1 MRAVSWTSFQD
12 CDLRIEDRC
21 EVMEALKKHHL
32 LFIVSLFFFL
42 VILPFSCQKKS
53 PEPVTI
59 HLLHSNDTHGTFLPY
74 NYMVGETKRLV
85 GGMETMSH
93 YLSEI
98 RKSSGEVLLMD
109 TGDVMTGTLATQL
122 EYKSVIGGAM
132 MEFMNLLGYDVWCY
146 GNHAFDK
153 GQENAKGLERLA
165 NFPTVLTNIAYKEN
179 GELFAEK
186 PYVILEKAGLKIGVI
201 GVMEETFLIEVDKKQ
216 TVGLE
221 VLPIVSTLNSYI
233 PELDKKTDLII
244 VLAQAKYNSGK
255 QIAEEVPGVDVVLL
269 ADGRF
274 EFEEINGVLVKSS
287 RGNLRTLGSL
297 KVTVQNDRIIDYE
310 EELLWLWAD
319 VALNPSPE
327 ISALI
332 KEIQNSIKE
341 EYDRKIGVCEFDK
354 TREPCPVENVL
365 GNWVTD
371 AMRWKTGAQIA
382 FQNSGGIRADILSGP
397 ITIADI
403 YEVSPFN
410 NVLIVFELTSQQ
422 VKEVLECDVERGW
435 DRLQVSGITY
445 RHYAKDAKPEG
456 ERVDY
461 VEVNGEVLVDK
472 GEVLLPNRIYTTVSN
487 DYVVGQA
494 KDKYFNFPVSDSR
507 DTGFPL
513 NQVLVEW
520 LEQNE
525 VLACKIEA
533 RIQIIQ

>member
-1 MRAVSWTSFQD
+1 
-12 CDLRIEDRC
+12 
-21 EVMEALKKHHL
+21 MEALKKHRL
-32 LFIVSLFFFL
+32 LFIISLFFFL

-74 NYMVGETKRLV
+74 NYIVGETKRLV
-85 GGMETMSH
+85 GGMETVSH

-98 RKSSGEVLLMD
+98 RKSPGEVLLMD

-122 EYKSVIGGAM
+122 EYKGVIGGAM

-165 NFPTVLTNIAYKEN
+165 NFPTVLTNIVYKEN

-201 GVMEETFLIEVDKKQ
+201 GVMEETFLTEVDKKQ

-255 QIAEEVPGVDVVLL
+255 QIAKEVPGVDVVLL

-287 RGNLRTLGSL
+287 RGNLRMLGSL
-297 KVTVQNDRIIDYE
+297 KVTVQDDRITDYKE
-310 EELLWLWAD
+310 KLVWLWAD
-319 VALNPSPE
+319 IDMNPSPE

-332 KEIQNSIKE
+332 TEIQSSIKE
-341 EYDRKIGVCEFDK
+341 EYNREIGICEFDK
-354 TREPCPVENVL
+354 TRESHPVESVL
-365 GNWVTD
+365 GNWITD

-403 YEVSPFN
+403 YELSPFN

-422 VKEVLECDVERGW
+422 IKEVLECDVERGW

-445 RHYAKDAKPEG
+445 RHYKRGAKPEG

-472 GEVLLPNRIYTTVSN
+472 GQILLPDKIYSVASN

-494 KDKYFNFPVSDSR
+494 KDKYFSFPVSESK

-525 VLACKIEA
+525 VLVCEIEE